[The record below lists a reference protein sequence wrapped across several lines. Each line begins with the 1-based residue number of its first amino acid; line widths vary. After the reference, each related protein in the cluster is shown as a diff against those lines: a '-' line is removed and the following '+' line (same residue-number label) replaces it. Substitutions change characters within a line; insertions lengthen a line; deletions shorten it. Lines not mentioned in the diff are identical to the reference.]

1 MGTRVIIRIRNY
13 DPCLEARLG
22 LDVYLVDKKIFSAQS
37 LVIVFRC
44 RIDFGGAAVKPRV
57 SGRQLECSYH
67 AFANT

>member
-1 MGTRVIIRIRNY
+1 MGTRAIIRIRNY
-13 DPCLEARLG
+13 YPCLEARFG
-22 LDVYLVDKKIFSAQS
+22 LDVCLVDKIIFGVQS

-44 RIDFGGAAVKPRV
+44 RIDFGRAAVKPRV

>member
-22 LDVYLVDKKIFSAQS
+22 LDVCLVDKNIFGAQS
-37 LVIVFRC
+37 LVIVFWR
-44 RIDFGGAAVKPRV
+44 RIYFGRAAVKPCV
-57 SGRQLECSYH
+57 SGRQLECSYR